1 MSILKNIWGDPVDAE
16 MEKFKVEIQKQTLM
30 AAQANMQNNAYQ
42 NNAYNKQPS
51 GLGQG
56 LVGQGLVG
64 KSATTVYPQ
73 GESPESYVMRQVANT
88 NEAMS
93 RVHDQMQRLQAKVET
108 LTGFYTWMT
117 QMYPDLIAQHK
128 AMCDLYAAANPGE
141 DAGTLTGGMK

>member
-1 MSILKNIWGDPVDAE
+1 MSTPKNFWVDPVDAE
-16 MEKFKVEIQKQTLM
+16 MLMQRMEIEIEKQR
-30 AAQANMQNNAYQ
+30 MQNNAY
-42 NNAYNKQPS
+42 NAKPS

-56 LVGQGLVG
+56 LVGQAWGGGLNQAV
-64 KSATTVYPQ
+64 V
-73 GESPESYVMRQVANT
+73 SPESYVMEQVANT